1 MKLPSVVFAAIVIFA
16 AVNTRA
22 QTPAPVQA
30 AKRPAA
36 GQISAPA
43 AAAPVKPAKKPGRAR
58 RKPAAARPAGV
69 DPKKVNSL
77 LYGTMERLETLS
89 ALYENLGLRVSTG
102 TLKKA
107 YELDKAVNK
116 AAAPYFRIA
125 EPGAEREGLK
135 NYRGLLESVLRSV
148 RILKEIKGRLKPAA
162 TESAILAARDL
173 YQAMDTELA
182 GPKLTSVVIEPRP
195 RAGKTGPAAGS
206 GATASSST
214 GEDLAN
220 ETETLVAVSEVTFA
234 LSAYRREEGKFPAHL
249 ENLSPKYLPALPAV
263 EIADHP
269 KTAEVVEIDSTDY
282 DLDYTKAFRDTG
294 KWLYF
299 SHKKSRYHGRV
310 FVDCSHKD
318 AQGLEFYRIGE
329 KK

>member
-1 MKLPSVVFAAIVIFA
+1 MKLSTIVFAGALTFSSA
-16 AVNTRA
+16 GARA
-22 QTPAPVQA
+22 QAPAPVQA
-30 AKRPAA
+30 VKRPAA

-43 AAAPVKPAKKPGRAR
+43 AAAPAKPAKKPVRSR

-89 ALYENLGLRVSTG
+89 ALYENLGLRVSTN

-116 AAAPYFRIA
+116 AAAPYFKIA
-125 EPGAEREGLK
+125 GPGPERESLK

-148 RILKEIKGRLKPAA
+148 RVLKEIKGRLKPAA
-162 TESAILAARDL
+162 TESAILTARDL
-173 YQAMDTELA
+173 YQAMDAELA
-182 GPKLTSVVIEPRP
+182 GPELTSVVIEPGP

-234 LSAYRREEGKFPAHL
+234 LSAYRKEEGKFPAHL
-249 ENLSPKYLPALPAV
+249 KNLSPKYIPALPAV
-263 EIADHP
+263 AIADHP
-269 KTAEVVEIDSTDY
+269 KTTEVVEIDSTDY
-282 DLDYTKAFRDTG
+282 DQNYSKVFHDTG

-299 SHKKSRYHGRV
+299 SHKKSRYYGRV

-318 AQGLEFYRIGE
+318 AQGTEFYKIGE
-329 KK
+329 SK